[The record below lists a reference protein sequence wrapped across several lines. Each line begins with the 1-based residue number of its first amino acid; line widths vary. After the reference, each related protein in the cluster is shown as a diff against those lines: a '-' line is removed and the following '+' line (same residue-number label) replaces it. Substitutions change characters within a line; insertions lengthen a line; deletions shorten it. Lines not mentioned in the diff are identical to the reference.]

1 MLRNVFDMNE
11 QRNMTRET
19 PSICLQPRSVRAQPG
34 VAKLAALVLAFVI
47 AAVTF
52 ASLPAYAE
60 DEMPGRVGRI
70 ANVQGVLRHTPG
82 DSAEQWAEIG
92 LNYPIAEGD
101 NLWVEHD
108 GRTEVDYGG
117 GQFRLAGD
125 TNVHISRLDDRQL
138 ALFIASGRMIVR
150 VRVLERDDAVR
161 IDTPATQIELT
172 RPGLYRID
180 VAPDAPLTTLVVREG
195 EAQVYAGGAT
205 EQVLPGQT
213 ATLSGVANE
222 AADIRASS
230 GVDGFDAW
238 SATRDRVY
246 EQPRQYAYVS
256 RQMVGAADLNTY
268 GSWQL
273 YPDYGAVWFPTD
285 VSPAWAPYRH
295 GYWTWLPGWG
305 YTWVD
310 NAPWGYA
317 PFHYGRWAYI
327 GGRWGWCPG
336 AFVARPLW
344 APALVAWYGG
354 GRWALTATGGPVYG
368 WTPLGWREPYVP
380 WWGACSARCW
390 ARYNHP
396 YGLNVAERRDAR
408 SSHYVNARA
417 PGGITAVSSTT
428 LATGTLV
435 APHRVSVGSSVDIGA
450 SLLPRAPEVKPIAPA
465 LASVH
470 SSTRVPPPASVL
482 ARRTQVA
489 PPTGPNDGLDVNRA
503 VHEPVA
509 PLDPRRGTVGMR
521 DATMPAV
528 TPGKVAPALAP
539 QVAPRAPASERGRD
553 ARTLPAPVPPPAS
566 SAVGTSPPD
575 PSAMRQPRLPTPSE
589 DPASRIAPVR
599 PYDRGR
605 DGGPLLPRPVPP
617 ASAILPA
624 PTQAPVV
631 PAPRVVPAPV
641 APTAP
646 VPRSVPVP
654 TPVPPAPIPG
664 MVTPSM
670 PPGVVTPGPIPGA
683 AQPAA
688 PAPAPAQRAP
698 VRPVPNPGPDR

>member
-1 MLRNVFDMNE
+1 MSRNVSDRND
-11 QRNMTRET
+11 QRNMSRET
-19 PSICLQPRSVRAQPG
+19 QSSRIEPQSATPQRG
-34 VAKLAALVLAFVI
+34 VSNIAARLLAFVLL
-47 AAVTF
+47 AVAF

-60 DEMPGRVGRI
+60 DELPGRVGRI

-82 DSAEQWAEIG
+82 DSAEEWAEIG
-92 LNYPIAEGD
+92 LNYPIAEGH

-108 GRTEVDYGG
+108 GRAEVDYGG

-125 TNVHISRLDDRQL
+125 TNVHVSRLDDRQL

-150 VRVLERDDAVR
+150 IRVLERDDSAR

-180 VAPDAPLTTLVVREG
+180 VAQDAPLTTLVVREG
-195 EAQVYAGGAT
+195 EAQVYAAGAA

-213 ATLSGVANE
+213 ATLTGVASE
-222 AADIRASS
+222 APDIRVS
-230 GVDGFDAW
+230 GGIDGFDAW
-238 SATRDRVY
+238 SAARDRVY

-268 GSWQL
+268 GTWQL

-310 NAPWGYA
+310 SAPWGYA
-317 PFHYGRWAYI
+317 PFHYGRWAFI

-380 WWGACSARCW
+380 WWGTCSARCW

-396 YGLNVAERRDAR
+396 FGLNVAERRDVPP
-408 SSHYVNARA
+408 SHYVNARA
-417 PGGITAVSSTT
+417 PGGITAVSGTT
-428 LATGTLV
+428 LATGTPV
-435 APHRVSVGSSVDIGA
+435 APHRVSVSSGVDVGA
-450 SLLPRAPEVKPIAPA
+450 SLLPTAPQVKPIAPA
-465 LASVH
+465 LANVRP
-470 SSTRVPPPASVL
+470 STNVPPPASVL
-482 ARRTQVA
+482 ARSMQAA
-489 PPTGPNDGLDVNRA
+489 PRTGPNDRRDVNRR
-503 VHEPVA
+503 VYEPIA
-509 PLDPRRGTVGMR
+509 PVDPRLGAAGTR
-521 DATMPAV
+521 DATLPAA
-528 TPGKVAPALAP
+528 TGSNIAPVPP
-539 QVAPRAPASERGRD
+539 QVMPRAPSTERGRV
-553 ARTLPAPVPPPAS
+553 AQNLPAPVPPPAS
-566 SAVGTSPPD
+566 SAVGTSPD
-575 PSAMRQPRLPTPSE
+575 PAATRQPRIATPSE

-599 PYDRGR
+599 PHDRAR
-605 DGGPLLPRPVPP
+605 DVGPLPRAVPP
-617 ASAILPA
+617 ASAALPA

-641 APTAP
+641 APVTP

-654 TPVPPAPIPG
+654 APVSPAPIPG
-664 MVTPSM
+664 MITPGV
-670 PPGVVTPGPIPGA
+670 PPGAVTPGPIPGVA
-683 AQPAA
+683 PPAA
-688 PAPAPAQRAP
+688 SPPAPRTP